1 MTQISPEMLER
12 LGLSRQQQKPEE
24 GEMDRLGQSDFLKL
38 MTTQLENQD
47 PMEPMENGEFIG
59 QMAQFS
65 TVTGIEE
72 LSKSFEQLAQSM
84 GQNQTLQAA
93 SLVGKD
99 VLVPVEFGELGPDG
113 MVNGAVD
120 LEQSTEELQVDVYSP
135 NGERIRRMNL
145 GAAGSGLQEFSWD
158 GMRDDGTFAPPG
170 VYEFKA
176 TARSG
181 TESEAVDTFLDARVD
196 SVAVDE
202 DSGLALTV
210 QGLGEI
216 SFSDVRRIGG

>member
-1 MTQISPEMLER
+1 MTQISPELLDR
-12 LGLSRQQQKPEE
+12 LGLSRPEQKQDKD
-24 GEMDRLGQSDFLKL
+24 MDRLGQSDFLKL

-47 PMEPMENGEFIG
+47 PMEPMDNGDFLG

-72 LSKSFEQLAQSM
+72 LSKSFKQLAQSL

-113 MVNGAVD
+113 MVKGAVD
-120 LEQSTEELQVDVYSP
+120 LDRSTEELQIDVYSP

-145 GAAGSGLQEFSWD
+145 GAAGSGLQEFSWN

-181 TESEAVDTFLDARVD
+181 TQSEAVDTFLDARVE
-196 SVAVDE
+196 SVAVGN

>member
-1 MTQISPEMLER
+1 MTQISPELLDR
-12 LGLSRQQQKPEE
+12 LGLSRPEQKQDKD
-24 GEMDRLGQSDFLKL
+24 MDRLGQSDFLKL

-47 PMEPMENGEFIG
+47 PMEPMDNGDFLG

-72 LSKSFEQLAQSM
+72 LSKSFEKLAQSL

-99 VLVPVEFGELGPDG
+99 VLVPVEFGELGADG
-113 MVNGAVD
+113 MVKGAVD
-120 LEQSTEELQVDVYSP
+120 LERSTEELQIDVYSP
-135 NGERIRRMNL
+135 NGERIRRMNM

-181 TESEAVDTFLDARVD
+181 TQTESVDTFLDARVE
-196 SVAVDE
+196 SVAVGG

>member
-1 MTQISPEMLER
+1 MTQISPELLDR
-12 LGLSRQQQKPEE
+12 LGLSRPDKKPE

-47 PMEPMENGEFIG
+47 PMDPMENGDFLG

-65 TVTGIEE
+65 TVTGIEQ
-72 LSKSFEQLAQSM
+72 LSKSFEKLAQSL

-113 MVNGAVD
+113 RLNGAVD
-120 LEQSTEELQVDVYSP
+120 LERSTEELQIDVYSP

-145 GAAGSGLQEFSWD
+145 GAAGSGLQEFAWN
-158 GMRDDGTFAPPG
+158 GERDDGTLAPPG

-181 TESEAVDTFLDARVD
+181 TQAEAVDTFLDARVE
-196 SVAVDE
+196 SVAMDP
-202 DSGLALTV
+202 DAGLALTV

-216 SFSDVRRIGG
+216 SFADVRRIGG